1 MTATLAS
8 SPMEAWELSPF
19 FQRSWTRLTHGYHY
33 AIMLK
38 IRTLRVA
45 LVVVPALGLSL
56 LAQNGAAPS
65 ATHMSAADIA
75 KGLSTAV
82 AADAAAGAAVTITPG
97 IVVRRRSGGGEP
109 QYAIVHPLSMETY
122 YIIEGTAS
130 LVTGG
135 VLDPAPPAPADPDI
149 VRSKTIK
156 NGLTRKVGKGDV
168 IVVPPGTPHWFN
180 AVDGTITYLES
191 RVRVK

>member
-1 MTATLAS
+1 M
-8 SPMEAWELSPF
+8 
-19 FQRSWTRLTHGYHY
+19 RS
-33 AIMLK
+33 
-38 IRTLRVA
+38 LRALLVA
-45 LVVVPALGLSL
+45 LPAFGFTL
-56 LAQNGAAPS
+56 LAQGAGAPQ
-65 ATHMSAADIA
+65 AAFMSASDIN

-82 AADAAAGAAVTITPG
+82 ATDAAAGAAVTIAPA

-109 QYAIVHPLSMETY
+109 QYAIVHPFSAETY
-122 YIIEGTAS
+122 YIIEGAGT

-135 VLDPAPPAPADPDI
+135 TLDPPAPAPADPDI

-156 NGLTRKVGKGDV
+156 NGVTRRVGKGDV

>member
-1 MTATLAS
+1 M
-8 SPMEAWELSPF
+8 
-19 FQRSWTRLTHGYHY
+19 
-33 AIMLK
+33 
-38 IRTLRVA
+38 RTLRVV
-45 LVVVPALGLSL
+45 LVLLPALGFWLP
-56 LAQNGAAPS
+56 AQSVGVPPALY
-65 ATHMSAADIA
+65 MSAADIA

-82 AADAAAGAAVTITPG
+82 AADAAAGAAVTVAPG
-97 IVVRRRSGGGEP
+97 IAVRRRSGGGEP
-109 QYAIVHPLSMETY
+109 QYAIAHPLSMEIY

-135 VLDPAPPAPADPDI
+135 VLDPPPPAPADPDI

-156 NGLTRKVGKGDV
+156 NGLTRKVAKGDV

-180 AVDGTITYLES
+180 AIDGTITYLES